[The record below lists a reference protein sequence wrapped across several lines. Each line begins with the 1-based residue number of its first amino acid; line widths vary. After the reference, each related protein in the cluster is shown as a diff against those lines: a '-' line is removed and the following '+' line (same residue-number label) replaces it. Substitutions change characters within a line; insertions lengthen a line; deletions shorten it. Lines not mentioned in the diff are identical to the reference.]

1 MNLFA
6 DMRAVVLAALDAM
19 MAEGALPAGLDTSA
33 VAVEPP
39 RDAAHGDMAT
49 NAAMVLAKPAGQ
61 NPRALAEALVAKLA
75 AEPRIAKAEV
85 AGPGFINLRLA
96 PALWADVVRAALAA
110 GRDFGRSEL
119 GKGVKVN
126 VEYVSANPTG
136 PMHVGHTRGAV
147 FGDAL
152 ASLLDFAGYAVTRE
166 YYINDGGAQVD
177 VLARSAYE
185 RYREANGLEPE
196 IREGLYPGD
205 YLIPVGEALKQ
216 KYGASLIDKPESD
229 WLAEV
234 REFATEAMMA
244 MIREDL
250 ALLNVKMD
258 VFSSE
263 KALYGTGQI
272 EAALKRLE
280 DLGLIYEGTLEPPKG
295 KLPED
300 WEEREQTL
308 FRSTSYGDD
317 VDRPVKKSDGA
328 WTYFAPDIAYH
339 WTKIE
344 RGFDQLI
351 DVFGADHGGYVK
363 RMKAAVAALS
373 ENRVSLDIKLI
384 QLVKLF
390 KNGEPFKMSKRA
402 GTFVTL
408 RDVVE
413 QAGADVTRFHMLTRK
428 NDAPL
433 DFDFDKVLE
442 QSKDNPVF
450 YVQYA
455 HARVASVLRKAREMG
470 IDVADAALAKA
481 DLDRN
486 SHEAERAL
494 AKKIAEWPRLVEI
507 AARAN
512 EPHRVAFYLYE
523 IASDL
528 HALWNRGNDEPALRF
543 LQEGDLAASSAKIA
557 LARASAVVI
566 SAGLGILGV
575 TPAEEMR

>member
-1 MNLFA
+1 MNLFSDIRALVIDSLGAMQA
-6 DMRAVVLAALDAM
+6 D
-19 MAEGALPAGLDTSA
+19 GTLPAGLDFSA

-49 NAAMVLAKPAGQ
+49 NAAMVLAKPAGMQ
-61 NPRALAEALVAKLA
+61 PRAIAEALAAKLSA
-75 AEPRIAKAEV
+75 DSRVTLAEV
-85 AGPGFINLRLA
+85 AGPGFLNLRLA
-96 PALWADVVRAALAA
+96 PVVWQGVVKAALQDGVAY
-110 GRDFGRSEL
+110 GRSDM
-119 GKGVKVN
+119 GKGVRVN
-126 VEYVSANPTG
+126 VEFVSANPTG
-136 PMHVGHTRGAV
+136 PMHVGHVRGAV

-152 ASLLDFAGYAVTRE
+152 ASLLAFAGHDVTRE

-185 RYREANGLEPE
+185 RYREANGLDPE

-205 YLIPVGEALKQ
+205 YLIPVGEALKD
-216 KYGASLIDKPESD
+216 KYGTSLLDKGEQH

-234 REFATEAMMA
+234 REFATLRMMA

-250 ALLNVKMD
+250 ATLGVKMD
-258 VFSSE
+258 VYSSE
-263 KALYGTGQI
+263 KALYGTGKI
-272 EAALKRLE
+272 ESAIETLRGM
-280 DLGLIYEGTLEPPKG
+280 GLIYEGVLEAPKG
-295 KLPED
+295 KLPDD

-308 FRSTSYGDD
+308 FRSTAHGDD
-317 VDRPVKKSDGA
+317 VDRPVQKSDGK

-339 WTKIE
+339 YDKVS
-344 RGFDQLI
+344 RGFDLLI
-351 DVFGADHGGYVK
+351 DVLGADHGGYVK
-363 RMKAAVAALS
+363 RLKAVVSALS
-373 ENRVSLDIKLI
+373 NGRVPLEVKLI

-413 QAGADVTRFHMLTRK
+413 QAGADVTRFVMLTRK
-428 NDAPL
+428 NDATL

-455 HARVASVLRKAREMG
+455 HARVCSVLRRATDAG
-470 IDVADAALAKA
+470 IVADDATLAAA
-481 DLDRN
+481 DLGQLA
-486 SHEAERAL
+486 HEAELGL

-507 AARAN
+507 AAKGQ
-512 EPHRVAFYLYE
+512 EPHRIAFYLYE
-523 IASDL
+523 LAADL
-528 HALWNRGNDEPALRF
+528 HGLWNRGNDDTSLRF
-543 LQEGDLAASSAKIA
+543 VQEGNPATSQAKIA
-557 LARASAVVI
+557 LARAAGVVI